1 MKPLLSDKV
10 INHEKILLTEEG
22 ETISD
27 DKKIPEKLNNIFAD
41 AVKNLNIPYEN
52 PSVYTDH
59 IEDPIIYFIEI
70 FKNHQSIKLK
80 VVFFKI
86 SPFSFDEIR
95 ISETEKNK

>member
-41 AVKNLNIPYEN
+41 CCKK
-52 PSVYTDH
+52 SKYT
-59 IEDPIIYFIEI
+59 
-70 FKNHQSIKLK
+70 
-80 VVFFKI
+80 V
-86 SPFSFDEIR
+86 
-95 ISETEKNK
+95 